1 MVFYFAQKAVCNNP
15 KNNKRRNLYKT
26 WRARHSYM
34 PMEIRRYLVY
44 TQREGEEC
52 TIYASF
58 IYRNSPDTCQNI
70 YKKNIP
76 PLQVKLQFLQEKSQ
90 RGRGRGGNNYR
101 TRSRFKRLDDDLCRK
116 NHNKNT
122 NTHTCIFAYLYIVSI
137 YFLCILCH
145 QLLLF
150 LLYFCEFS
158 AAFRLSPLLAAPHT
172 FIASTKLRRHWRQAT
187 GQLNFHGFP
196 RCLSIALALPHSL
209 LPLPLALDS
218 LLPLVLC

>member
-1 MVFYFAQKAVCNNP
+1 MLV
-15 KNNKRRNLYKT
+15 LYIVI
-26 WRARHSYM
+26 ARTLAKIS
-34 PMEIRRYLVY
+34 I
-44 TQREGEEC
+44 
-52 TIYASF
+52 
-58 IYRNSPDTCQNI
+58 
-70 YKKNIP
+70 KKIP
-76 PLQVKLQFLQEKSQ
+76 PLQVKLQFLQESSQ

-116 NHNKNT
+116 KHNK
-122 NTHTCIFAYLYIVSI
+122 THTHIHLYLYCIFAYLYIVSI

-145 QLLLF
+145 QLLLLF

-196 RCLSIALALPHSL
+196 RCLSIALALSLSL